1 MTKTKKKTKTLD
13 SLTTALETIVKKLR
27 GGAPKTKQMTLS
39 DFVGFAVQQ
48 LEQAGK
54 DEPGVAKRRLQA
66 LKRNVDGAVTAL
78 AKLNAEDTDS
88 ESIRVEVTTAFAPT
102 GDPRMAELTTAS
114 DQSESEVSPTSLPQ
128 SSGGSFAENMADI
141 GKALATLKA
150 ELEPAADGS
159 KRKRTGK
166 AASAGHDDKEGSGGG
181 AAAARA
187 DRDEDGWPIDMASAG
202 FLKGDKAASGEPAWG
217 FDPGDVAGRGTRA
230 P

>member
-1 MTKTKKKTKTLD
+1 MTTNKKKTKTLD
-13 SLTTALETIVKKLR
+13 SLTTTLEAVVRKLR
-27 GGAPKTKQMTLS
+27 GGVPKTKQMSLG

-48 LEQAGK
+48 LEQAAK
-54 DEPGVAKRRLQA
+54 DEPGIAKRRLQA

-78 AKLNAEDTDS
+78 GKLNAEDTDS
-88 ESIRVEVTTAFAPT
+88 ERIRVDVTTAFAPS

-141 GKALATLKA
+141 GKALAQLKA

-166 AASAGHDDKEGSGGG
+166 AVSAGNEDKGGSGGD

-187 DRDEDGWPIDMASAG
+187 DRDEDGWPIDMASTG
-202 FLKGDKAASGEPAWG
+202 FLKGAAAGNGEPAWG
-217 FDPGDVAGRGTRA
+217 FDPNELAA
-230 P
+230 PEK